1 MNDIEHLS
9 LVLTGAMVFDGTGT
23 PAQRVDIGILDDR
36 IHAIGDLAN
45 VSASRRIS
53 VSGLHIAPGF
63 IDIHT
68 HSDISVLYHPQQMS
82 ALAMGVTTQV
92 VGNCGLALGLAVNS
106 SKFEFEKRW
115 LAPHGARINWDNF
128 GQHLLRVES
137 SGTGTNYVPLAGHGT
152 LRKRVMGQDNRPPDA
167 QEMAEMES
175 ILHDAMEA
183 GAWGLSSGLEYTPGG
198 YAQPDELI
206 QLCEVVR
213 HHGGLYATH
222 LRNEGDTL
230 VESVEEA
237 LKVAKGA
244 GVPLQLSH
252 HKAEGDHNWG
262 KTEVTL
268 KMVEEARAAGL
279 DVQMDQYPYNAF
291 MTALSVQTLPWYAQS
306 GTPEEVAA
314 RLNDPVERR
323 RITDDM
329 LAAHPDWADT
339 GTDSHWRRIQIGVCR
354 GRPELQGKTVLELAS
369 QSRKLPIDW
378 VIDLLVETGGYV
390 SAVNFAMGPADIERV
405 LRYPFTSVG
414 SDGVGARPDGTTG
427 KDLVHPRAYGTFPRV
442 FAEYVRKQGI
452 LTEAEAVRR
461 MTSLP
466 AARMGILDRGVIL
479 QGAYADLVVY
489 DPATIGDTA
498 TFDAPHQYAHGINMV
513 VVNGS
518 IALNEARFNDSLTGR
533 VLRHSTPG

>member
-1 MNDIEHLS
+1 
-9 LVLTGAMVFDGTGT
+9 VR
-23 PAQRVDIGILDDR
+23 Q
-36 IHAIGDLAN
+36 HA
-45 VSASRRIS
+45 
-53 VSGLHIAPGF
+53 
-63 IDIHT
+63 
-68 HSDISVLYHPQQMS
+68 
-82 ALAMGVTTQV
+82 
-92 VGNCGLALGLAVNS
+92 
-106 SKFEFEKRW
+106 
-115 LAPHGARINWDNF
+115 
-128 GQHLLRVES
+128 
-137 SGTGTNYVPLAGHGT
+137 
-152 LRKRVMGQDNRPPDA
+152 
-167 QEMAEMES
+167 
-175 ILHDAMEA
+175 
-183 GAWGLSSGLEYTPGG
+183 
-198 YAQPDELI
+198 
-206 QLCEVVR
+206 
-213 HHGGLYATH
+213 GLYATH

-314 RLNDPVERR
+314 RLNDPVERQ
-323 RITDDM
+323 RITNDM
-329 LAAHPDWADT
+329 LTAHPDWADT
-339 GTDSHWRRIQIGVCR
+339 GTNSHWRRIQIGVCR
-354 GRPELQGKTVLELAS
+354 GRPEMQGKTVLELAS
-369 QSRKLPIDW
+369 HSGKSPIDW
-378 VIDLLVETGGYV
+378 VIDLLVETAGYV

-405 LRYPFTSVG
+405 LKYPFTSVG
-414 SDGVGARPDGTTG
+414 SDGVGARPDGTSG

-452 LTEAEAVRR
+452 LTETEAVRR

-466 AARMGILDRGVIL
+466 AARMGIVDRGVIR

-518 IALNEARFNDSLTGR
+518 IALNDTKFNDSLTGR
-533 VLRHSTPG
+533 VLRHSATV